1 MTSLRNLVGTFWA
14 TSDELLAADL
24 WRFAVLVSA
33 VLACIAVIILE
44 RRSLGIWT
52 AARIVAIG
60 LLALSAVVRPAS
72 VEAVILIAAALLI
85 GVASVALPRGSSRVA
100 RPLLSV
106 GLISLV
112 IATASFHL
120 TWFGSASQRAVA
132 LEEMRRRPADPWP
145 RGAGHAM
152 LSSFAA
158 PVEERGWIEAGGSF
172 SPALR
177 TFGVSIWVTDA
188 SGTLITTSDDIA
200 LSDTRHT
207 YRRGPGDTPAIEVTT
222 PYYTARWTALGSNYT
237 LDLRPNGDARL
248 DLMFRSVGPAGGP
261 LRSIIAR
268 PGRLE
273 LDSGWTV
280 TLPEGAAAICLGDER
295 SVQLLG
301 PCPEH
306 ATASSAE
313 GWAFAR
319 VGIGGGASHFE
330 ISRPGVEVA
339 PPAVVPDPS
348 GFALEGFPPAF
359 SNRLAAQATTL
370 LDGIVGTETRPG
382 DPVNYP
388 LSWQRDGAYMLVALA
403 RAGYA
408 EQARGASEE
417 FATKDFFGGFGS
429 EADAPGLSLWAL
441 SEVSAALRDPAFDA
455 RIWQHIERK
464 AALIEAMLAT
474 DGELRL
480 PYSGPIVP
488 HGRGRADLDLV
499 ATPADGGLIMG
510 RMDWQWPVFFVNAV
524 SYLGLVEAGVLAER
538 LGHGE
543 AATRW
548 SNLAQALRSAYRA
561 RMSSLPVDAPEM
573 ANPRT
578 AISGLWPAD
587 IADPEQFRALAEQR
601 WSSSRLSEGSFAERP
616 LWTYFAL
623 AEAHQ
628 WLRLG
633 EVDRVLA
640 TLDWFDA
647 NDTVPGLQ
655 VFWEGNGEENSF
667 GGWRDVRGNLAPNGV
682 TPHFWTSA
690 EGLLLSLEMLAYVDQ
705 DRSRLTIGGG
715 LPPQWLD
722 RPLSVRDVGTTVGPV
737 SWQWNGRQCVAV
749 DAPAGLSLT
758 TGPNFPDG
766 TVIVTPPAACP
777 D

>member
-24 WRFAVLVSA
+24 WRFAILVSA
-33 VLACIAVIILE
+33 VLAGIAVIIVE

-52 AARIVAIG
+52 AARVVAIG
-60 LLALSAVVRPAS
+60 LLALSALVRPAS
-72 VEAVILIAAALLI
+72 IDAAGLVTGALLI
-85 GVASVALPRGSSRVA
+85 GGAAFALPRGSPPIS
-100 RPLLSV
+100 RPLLLV

-112 IATASFHL
+112 VAASFHL
-120 TWFGSASQRAVA
+120 TWLGSASQRAVA

-145 RGAGHAM
+145 RGTGHAM

-158 PVEERGWIEAGGSF
+158 PVEQRGWIEAGGSF

-177 TFGVSIWVTDA
+177 TFGVSIWVTDP
-188 SGTLITTSDDIA
+188 SGTLIATSDDIA

-207 YRRGPGDTPAIEVTT
+207 YRRGPGDTPAIEVAT
-222 PYYTARWTALGSNYT
+222 PYYTATWTALGGRYT
-237 LDLRPNGDARL
+237 LDLSPNADARL
-248 DLMFRSVGPAGGP
+248 ELVFRSVGPAGGP
-261 LRSIIAR
+261 LRSIVAT
-268 PGRLE
+268 PGQIGF
-273 LDSGWTV
+273 DNGWTL
-280 TLPEGAAAICLGDER
+280 TLPDGAAPICLGDER
-295 SVQLLG
+295 FVQLRA
-301 PCPEH
+301 PCHE
-306 ATASSAE
+306 AGSAGSAD

-319 VGIGGGASHFE
+319 IGTGRGASHFE
-330 ISRPGVEVA
+330 IARLATEA
-339 PPAVVPDPS
+339 TPPAVVPDPS
-348 GFALEGFPPAF
+348 GFALDGFPAAF
-359 SNRLAAQATTL
+359 SDRLAAQAETL
-370 LDGIVGTETRPG
+370 LSGIVANETRPG
-382 DPVNYP
+382 DPINYP

-408 EQARGASEE
+408 EQVRTVSET

-441 SEVSAALRDPAFDA
+441 SEVSAALRDSAFDA
-455 RIWQHIERK
+455 RIWPNVERK

-499 ATPADGGLIMG
+499 ATPADGGLIIG

-524 SYLGLVEAGVLAER
+524 SYLGLVEAGALAER
-538 LGHGE
+538 LGQDE

-548 SNLAQALRSAYRA
+548 RGLAQSLRSAYRA
-561 RMSSLPVDAPEM
+561 KMASLPVDALDM

-578 AISGLWPAD
+578 AMSGLWPAD
-587 IADPEQFRALAEQR
+587 IADSEQFRALAERR
-601 WSSSRLSEGSFAERP
+601 WTSSRLADGAFVERP

-655 VFWEGNGEENSF
+655 VFWEGDGEENTF

-690 EGLLLSLEMLAYVDQ
+690 EGLLLSLEMLAYVDHR
-705 DRSRLTIGGG
+705 RSRLTIGGG

-722 RPLSVRDVGTTVGPV
+722 RPLSVSEVGTTVGPV
-737 SWQWNGRQCVAV
+737 SWRWNGRQCVAV
-749 DAPAGLSLT
+749 NAPAGLSLAM
-758 TGPNFPDG
+758 GPSFPDG
-766 TVIVTPPAACP
+766 TVIVRAPAACP